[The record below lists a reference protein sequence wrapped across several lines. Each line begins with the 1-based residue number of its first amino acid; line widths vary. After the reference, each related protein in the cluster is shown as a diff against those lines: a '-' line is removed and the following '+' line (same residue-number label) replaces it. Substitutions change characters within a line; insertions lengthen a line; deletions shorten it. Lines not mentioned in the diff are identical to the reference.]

1 MGPRYLV
8 PKSLD
13 IVINKLNNLISEFVN
28 INTSEIVK
36 IQQFQDIKETYEF
49 IIDNEDD
56 TLGNI
61 IQSYVHNNYVRSKKD
76 VNSTLCKFIGYIC
89 PHPLKNTMIIRITL
103 DAITEKN
110 MFITFMEKI
119 CKEIINELVDIKTK
133 WNKFAIDNNV
143 S

>member
-1 MGPRYLV
+1 MIRW
-8 PKSLD
+8 
-13 IVINKLNNLISEFVN
+13 VILYS
-28 INTSEIVK
+28 
-36 IQQFQDIKETYEF
+36 
-49 IIDNEDD
+49 
-56 TLGNI
+56 
-61 IQSYVHNNYVRSKKD
+61 
-76 VNSTLCKFIGYIC
+76 
-89 PHPLKNTMIIRITL
+89 RITL